1 MDVNVQTQKKIEEI
15 KKMIKEQV
23 SLGDIIKEKFS
34 KSTPKKDAWLDR
46 NNEFFNYDEL
56 DYLKYVAHAQIEEVK
71 NFKENLEK
79 VNIEK
84 EQVFNFDNM
93 LPTTFNTIEEIRS
106 IEDRLKFLSSDE
118 VIKFLFNMISSET
131 LKKNVFSN
139 SLEYHIENIKKQ
151 FSDDTVI
158 KNIRISK
165 KLYDKFTEICQK
177 KNIKIINGL
186 TCALYDFIESNK

>member
-1 MDVNVQTQKKIEEI
+1 MNINVQTQKKIEEI

-34 KSTPKKDAWLDR
+34 KSTPKKDAWLEK
-46 NNEFFNYDEL
+46 NYEFFNHEEL
-56 DYLKYVAHAQIEEVK
+56 DYLEYVVRAQIEEV
-71 NFKENLEK
+71 EDLIK
-79 VNIEK
+79 VDIKK

-93 LPTTFNTIEEIRS
+93 LPTTFNNIEEIKS

-151 FSDDTVI
+151 FSDDTVV

-186 TCALYDFIESNK
+186 TCALYDFIENNK